1 MSRFDGIEPKALSLK
16 LPRLVVCQGW
26 LIEKKISQLEIQ
38 ALMNTLQDLL
48 RIARY
53 GATLLM
59 AIVATSI
66 RADIRAQNA
75 AGQGGSKPNIMIVLV
90 DDMGLMDTSVRFL
103 IDKDGTP
110 VEHPLN
116 RWYKTPNMERLA
128 KLGVRVS
135 EFYAM
140 SVCSPSRISLMTG
153 QNSARHRTTTWI
165 NPDSNNRG
173 PSGPPD
179 WNWKGLDASSVTLAR
194 LMQQSGYRTI
204 HVGKGHFGPR
214 ESVGSDPRNL
224 GFDINV
230 GGSSIG
236 QPGSYYGTKSFG
248 ADGPKPTHAVPGLDE
263 YHGQE
268 IFLTEALTR
277 EAKKHVKACV
287 EEGKPFFLNFCH
299 YAVHAPFQSD
309 PRFEVED
316 PTGKFSKQALAFAS
330 LVQGMDDSLGKM
342 LDCFEEL
349 GIAENTLVFFL
360 GDNGSDAPLGDPYAV
375 ASSAPLRGKKGSHYE
390 GGMRVPFIAAWAKP
404 AKNQW
409 QDRLPISSGQIRK
422 GWGAIYDLFPTIAE
436 LVRLDVPSGHIVD
449 GSSLKD
455 IFASSQPAP
464 LDREFLMHF
473 PHAPHRSNHFTVFRE
488 GDWKL
493 IYHYL
498 PEKSSPRMELYDLSK
513 DPYEQTDLAN
523 TQSDMVRGL
532 REAMAKKLTEQN
544 ALCPVSPEG
553 QTLFPPQGSGR

>member
-1 MSRFDGIEPKALSLK
+1 
-16 LPRLVVCQGW
+16 
-26 LIEKKISQLEIQ
+26 
-38 ALMNTLQDLL
+38 MNTLQDLL
-48 RIARY
+48 RIARN
-53 GATLLM
+53 GATLMM

-90 DDMGLMDTSVRFL
+90 DDMGPMDTSVRFL

-248 ADGPKPTHAVPGLDE
+248 ADGPKPTHAVPGLDA

>member
-1 MSRFDGIEPKALSLK
+1 MKS
-16 LPRLVVCQGW
+16 
-26 LIEKKISQLEIQ
+26 
-38 ALMNTLQDLL
+38 LQDLL
-48 RIARY
+48 RIARICALLLIAIA
-53 GATLLM
+53 ATL
-59 AIVATSI
+59 S
-66 RADIRAQNA
+66 RAENA
-75 AGQGGSKPNIMIVLV
+75 AGQGGSKGDSKPNIMIVLV

-103 IDKDGTP
+103 IDQDGTP

-116 RWYKTPNMERLA
+116 RWYKTPNMERLS
-128 KLGVRVS
+128 KLGVRIS

-165 NPDSNNRG
+165 NPDANNRG

-194 LMQQSGYRTI
+194 LMQQAGYRTI

-214 ESVGSDPRNL
+214 ESLGSDPLNL

-248 ADGPKPTHAVPGLDE
+248 ADGPKPTHAVPGLDA

-287 EEGKPFFLNFCH
+287 EQGKPFFLNFCH

-316 PTGKFSKQALAFAS
+316 PTGKFPKQALAFAS

-360 GDNGSDAPLGDPYAV
+360 GDNGSDAPLGDPHAV

-409 QDRLPISSGQIRK
+409 QDRLPIPSGQIRK

-436 LVRLDVPSGHIVD
+436 LVDLEIPSGHVVD
-449 GSSLKD
+449 GNSLKD
-455 IFASSQPAP
+455 TFASSEQLGKPFLEP
-464 LDREFLMHF
+464 REFLMHF
-473 PHAPHRSNHFTVFRE
+473 PHAPHRSNYFSVFRQ

-498 PEKSSPRMELYDLSK
+498 PEPSSPRMQLFDLST
-513 DPYEQTDLAN
+513 DPYEQTDLAG
-523 TQSDMVRGL
+523 TRPEERDKLLIRM
-532 REAMAKKLTEQN
+532 REKLFDQR
-544 ALCPVSPEG
+544 ALYPVN
-553 QTLFPPQGSGR
+553 QDGRAIEPTGKLDR

>member
-1 MSRFDGIEPKALSLK
+1 MK
-16 LPRLVVCQGW
+16 
-26 LIEKKISQLEIQ
+26 
-38 ALMNTLQDLL
+38 TLQDPL
-48 RIARY
+48 RIARICAMLLIAIA
-53 GATLLM
+53 ATLSR
-59 AIVATSI
+59 AHS
-66 RADIRAQNA
+66 RADSNAENA
-75 AGQGGSKPNIMIVLV
+75 AGQGGSKGDSKPNVMIVLV
-90 DDMGLMDTSVRFL
+90 DDMGLMDTSVPFL
-103 IDKDGTP
+103 IDKDGAA

-116 RWYKTPNMERLA
+116 RWYRTPNMERLA
-128 KLGVRVS
+128 KLGVRLS

-140 SVCSPSRISLMTG
+140 SVCSPSRISLMSG

-173 PSGPPD
+173 PSGPPA
-179 WNWKGLDASSVTLAR
+179 WNWQGLDDSSVTLAR
-194 LMQQSGYRTI
+194 LMQQAGYRTI

-214 ESVGSDPRNL
+214 DSLGADPTRL

-248 ADGPKPTHAVPGLDE
+248 AEAPKPTHAVPGLDE

-277 EAKKHVKACV
+277 EAIKHVQ
-287 EEGKPFFLNFCH
+287 ESMHQGKPFFLNFAH
-299 YAVHAPFQSD
+299 YAVHAPFQAD
-309 PRFEVED
+309 PRFPTED

-342 LDCFEEL
+342 LDCLDEL

-360 GDNGSDAPLGDPYAV
+360 GDNGSDAPLGEPHAV

-409 QDRLPISSGQIRK
+409 QDRLPTPSGQIRK

-436 LVRLDVPSGHIVD
+436 LAQLKIPSGHVTD
-449 GSSLKD
+449 GNSLKN
-455 IFASSQPAP
+455 IFASSESAWI
-464 LDREFLMHF
+464 DREFLMHF
-473 PHAPHRSNHFTVFRE
+473 PHAPHRSNYFTVFRQ

-498 PEKSSPRMELYDLSK
+498 PEPSSPRMQLFDLGA
-513 DPYEQTDLAN
+513 DPYEQTDLAE
-523 TQSDMVRGL
+523 TRPEERDKLLIQMR
-532 REAMAKKLTEQN
+532 KKLIEQQ
-544 ALCPVSPEG
+544 ALYPVNQDG
-553 QTLFPPQGSGR
+553 QAIEPTRGIGFQPVLPFQPTP

>member
-1 MSRFDGIEPKALSLK
+1 MK
-16 LPRLVVCQGW
+16 
-26 LIEKKISQLEIQ
+26 
-38 ALMNTLQDLL
+38 TLQDPL
-48 RIARY
+48 RIARICAVLLIAIA
-53 GATLLM
+53 ATLSR
-59 AIVATSI
+59 AHS
-66 RADIRAQNA
+66 RADSNAENA
-75 AGQGGSKPNIMIVLV
+75 AGQGGSKGDSNPNVMIVLV
-90 DDMGLMDTSVRFL
+90 DDMGLMDTSVPFL
-103 IDKDGTP
+103 IDKDGAA

-116 RWYKTPNMERLA
+116 QWYRTPNMERLA
-128 KLGVRVS
+128 KRGVRLS

-140 SVCSPSRISLMTG
+140 SVCSPSRISLMSG

-194 LMQQSGYRTI
+194 LMQQAGYRTI

-214 ESVGSDPRNL
+214 DSIGSDPRNL

-236 QPGSYYGTKSFG
+236 QTGSYYGTKSFG
-248 ADGPKPTHAVPGLDE
+248 AEVPKPTHAVPGLDE

-277 EAKKHVKACV
+277 EAIKHVQESV
-287 EEGKPFFLNFCH
+287 RQEKPFFLNFAH
-299 YAVHAPFQSD
+299 YAVHAPFQAD
-309 PRFEVED
+309 ARFPTED

-342 LDCFEEL
+342 LDCFDEL

-360 GDNGSDAPLGDPYAV
+360 GDNGSDAPLGEPHAV

-390 GGMRVPFIAAWAKP
+390 GGMRVPFIAAWAQTSKQNP
-404 AKNQW
+404 W
-409 QDRLPISSGQIRK
+409 QKRLPIPQGQIRK

-436 LVRLDVPSGHIVD
+436 LVQLEIPSGHIVD

-455 IFASSQPAP
+455 TFASSEP
-464 LDREFLMHF
+464 LGKPSVEPREFLMHF
-473 PHAPHRSNHFTVFRE
+473 PHAPHRSNYFTVFRQ

-498 PEKSSPRMELYDLSK
+498 PEPSSPQMQLFDLSK
-513 DPYEQTDLAN
+513 DPYEQTDLAETRPKERDN
-523 TQSDMVRGL
+523 LLIRMREKLIEQRSLYPVDQDGQAIEPTRGIDFQSVL
-532 REAMAKKLTEQN
+532 
-544 ALCPVSPEG
+544 P
-553 QTLFPPQGSGR
+553 FPSAP

>member
-1 MSRFDGIEPKALSLK
+1 MK
-16 LPRLVVCQGW
+16 
-26 LIEKKISQLEIQ
+26 
-38 ALMNTLQDLL
+38 TLQDLL
-48 RIARY
+48 RIARICAMLLIAIA
-53 GATLLM
+53 ATLSR
-59 AIVATSI
+59 APS
-66 RADIRAQNA
+66 RADSNAQNA
-75 AGQGGSKPNIMIVLV
+75 AGQGGSQGDSKPNVMIVLV
-90 DDMGLMDTSVRFL
+90 DDMGLMDTSVPFL
-103 IDKDGTP
+103 IDKDGAA

-116 RWYKTPNMERLA
+116 RWYRTPNMERLA
-128 KLGVRVS
+128 KLGVRLS

-140 SVCSPSRISLMTG
+140 SVCSPSRISLMSG

-173 PSGPPD
+173 PSGPPA

-194 LMQQSGYRTI
+194 MMQQAGYRTI

-214 ESVGSDPRNL
+214 DSIGSDPRNL

-248 ADGPKPTHAVPGLDE
+248 AEAPKPTHAVPGLDA
-263 YHGQE
+263 YHGQD

-277 EAKKHVKACV
+277 EAKKHVQESV
-287 EEGKPFFLNFCH
+287 RQGKPFFLNFAH
-299 YAVHAPFQSD
+299 YAVHAPFQAD
-309 PRFEVED
+309 PRFPTED
-316 PTGKFSKQALAFAS
+316 PAGKFSKQALAFAS

-342 LDCFEEL
+342 LDCFDEL

-360 GDNGSDAPLGDPYAV
+360 GDNGSDAPLGEPHAV

-409 QDRLPISSGQIRK
+409 QDRLPTPSGQIRK

-436 LVRLDVPSGHIVD
+436 LVQLEIPTGHVVD
-449 GSSLKD
+449 GNSLKG
-455 IFASSQPAP
+455 IFASSEPAL
-464 LDREFLMHF
+464 LDREFVMHF
-473 PHAPHRSNHFTVFRE
+473 PHAPHRSNYFTVFRQ

-498 PEKSSPRMELYDLSK
+498 PEPSSPRMQLFDLDA
-513 DPYEQTDLAN
+513 DPYEQTDLA
-523 TQSDMVRGL
+523 TTHSDKARVL
-532 REAMAKKLTEQN
+532 REAMANKLTEQN
-544 ALCPVSPEG
+544 ALYPVGREG
-553 QTLFPPQGSGR
+553 QTLFPHQGSGR

>member
-1 MSRFDGIEPKALSLK
+1 MPFVPQWLKRLREYPPNPHNNPMNQLLFSSMLSFSLTF
-16 LPRLVVCQGW
+16 LCWLSSIQESCAEEQG
-26 LIEKKISQLEIQ
+26 
-38 ALMNTLQDLL
+38 T
-48 RIARY
+48 
-53 GATLLM
+53 
-59 AIVATSI
+59 
-66 RADIRAQNA
+66 
-75 AGQGGSKPNIMIVLV
+75 SKPNIMIVLV
-90 DDMGLMDTSVRFL
+90 DDMGVMDTSVPFL
-103 IDKDGTP
+103 CDDQGNP

-128 KLGVRVS
+128 KRGVRVS

-173 PSGPPD
+173 PAGPVD

-214 ESVGSDPRNL
+214 NSVGSDPTNL
-224 GFDINV
+224 GFDVNV

-248 ADGPKPTHAVPGLDE
+248 ADVEKPTHPVPSLDE

-268 IFLTEALTR
+268 IFLTEALTL
-277 EAKKHVKACV
+277 EAKKHVRSCV
-287 EEGKPFFLNFCH
+287 QEGKPFFLNFCH
-299 YAVHAPFQSD
+299 YAVHAPFQAD
-309 PRFEVED
+309 PKFPIKD
-316 PTGKFSKQALAFAS
+316 DTGKFSKQALAFAS
-330 LVQGMDDSLGKM
+330 LIQGMDDSLGQM

-360 GDNGSDAPLGDPYAV
+360 GDNGSDAPLGDAHAV

-390 GGMRVPFIAAWAKP
+390 GGMRVPLIAAWAKQ
-404 AKNQW
+404 AKTRW
-409 QDRLPISSGQIRK
+409 QTRLPIPTGQIRK

-436 LVRLDVPSGHIVD
+436 LVDLQIPSEHTLDGI
-449 GSSLKD
+449 SLKSL
-455 IFASSQPAP
+455 FQSSQSASPERA
-464 LDREFLMHF
+464 FLMHF
-473 PHAPHRSNHFTVFRE
+473 PHAPHRSNYFTVYRQ
-488 GDWKL
+488 GQWKL

-498 PEKSSPRMELYDLSK
+498 PKNDAPKMQLFDLK
-513 DPYEQTDLAN
+513 TDPYEQTDLAE
-523 TQSDMVRGL
+523 TRSDIASEWLQRMKD
-532 REAMAKKLTEQN
+532 ELTNQN
-544 ALCPVSPEG
+544 ALYPVDQRNELILP
-553 QTLFPPQGSGR
+553 R

>member
-1 MSRFDGIEPKALSLK
+1 MSRFAICIVRRVMLGVFLLNLDMQANFAAE
-16 LPRLVVCQGW
+16 QG
-26 LIEKKISQLEIQ
+26 
-38 ALMNTLQDLL
+38 AN
-48 RIARY
+48 
-53 GATLLM
+53 
-59 AIVATSI
+59 
-66 RADIRAQNA
+66 
-75 AGQGGSKPNIMIVLV
+75 KPNIMIVLV
-90 DDMGLMDTSVRFL
+90 DDMGVMDTSVPFL
-103 IDKDGTP
+103 CDEQGNP

-116 RWYKTPNMERLA
+116 RWYKTPNMQRLA
-128 KLGVRVS
+128 NLGVRVS

-173 PSGPPD
+173 PSGPPN

-214 ESVGSDPRNL
+214 NSVGSDPTQL

-248 ADGPKPTHAVPGLDE
+248 ADVDKPTHPVPSLEE

-277 EAKKHVKACV
+277 EAKKHVKASV
-287 EEGKPFFLNFCH
+287 QDGKPFFLNFCH
-299 YAVHAPFQSD
+299 YAVHAPFQAD
-309 PRFEVED
+309 PKFAID
-316 PTGKFSKQALAFAS
+316 DTSGKFSKQALAFAS
-330 LVQGMDDSLGKM
+330 LIQGMDDSLGQM

-349 GIAENTLVFFL
+349 GIAQNTLVFFL
-360 GDNGSDAPLGDPYAV
+360 GDNGSDAPLGEPHEV

-404 AKNQW
+404 ASNALQA
-409 QDRLPISSGQIRK
+409 RLPIPSGQIRK
-422 GWGAIYDLFPTIAE
+422 GWAAIYDIFPTIAE
-436 LVRLDVPSGHIVD
+436 LIELNTPENHLLD
-449 GSSLKD
+449 GSSLKPLLV
-455 IFASSQPAP
+455 SSEPTSK
-464 LDREFLMHF
+464 DRSFLMHF
-473 PHAPHRSNHFTVFRE
+473 PHAPHRSNYFTVLRQNQ
-488 GDWKL
+488 WKF

-498 PEKSSPRMELYDLSK
+498 PAKDSPRRQLFDLNS
-513 DPYEQTDLAN
+513 DPYEQNDLAD
-523 TQSDMVRGL
+523 SLPDLSGELL
-532 REAMAKKLTEQN
+532 RRMQQQLKDQK
-544 ALCPVSPEG
+544 ALYPVSQEG
-553 QTLFPPQGSGR
+553 EPVLPR